1 MIWDSGQGGMSQ
13 VRRQGGTDT
22 VQGGTDSVQGGA
34 HAQLSG
40 HSYGATATAAA
51 CVRERERE
59 GCQLMDGAPLRATP
73 PGGSDMLP
81 SC

>member
-13 VRRQGGTDT
+13 VRRQGGTDS
-22 VQGGTDSVQGGA
+22 VQGGIDSVQGGA

-51 CVRERERE
+51 CVRERERR
-59 GCQLMDGAPLRATP
+59 MPADGRSSTP
-73 PGGSDMLP
+73 RDSAGWL
-81 SC
+81 

>member
-13 VRRQGGTDT
+13 VRRQGGI
-22 VQGGTDSVQGGA
+22 DSVQGGA

-51 CVRERERE
+51 CVRERERR
-59 GCQLMDGAPLRATP
+59 MPADGRSSTP
-73 PGGSDMLP
+73 RDSAGWL
-81 SC
+81 